1 MNNNEQPSH
10 RNENPATPKI
20 ICAILTVITLGT
32 IILGFYLKNPFII
45 IVGIF
50 PAAIYEA
57 IRTEGYYT
65 KAGSIII
72 LLAVI
77 FEILALKG
85 IIKFNLAN
93 FFNRETMYFS
103 GYFITLG
110 EISIIFP
117 ALAAIISIVLFFRTY
132 GIYTKWLAIL
142 LLVSSIALLYLVNK
156 EGLIDL
162 IRTQNYMFY

>member
-1 MNNNEQPSH
+1 MNNQPQHH
-10 RNENPATPKI
+10 RDENPAVPKI
-20 ICAILTVITLGT
+20 ICGILTIITIAT
-32 IILGFYLKNPFII
+32 ILLGFYLKNPFII

-65 KAGSIII
+65 KIGSIII

-77 FEILALKG
+77 LEILALKG

-93 FFNRETMYFS
+93 FFNQETMYFS

-142 LLVSSIALLYLVNK
+142 LLASSISLLYLVNK
-156 EGLIDL
+156 EGLVDL
-162 IRTQNYMFY
+162 IRTQNYYFY

>member
-1 MNNNEQPSH
+1 MEEQIK
-10 RNENPATPKI
+10 ENSTTPKI
-20 ICAILTVITLGT
+20 ICTILTIITLAT

-57 IRTEGYYT
+57 IRTEGFYT

-77 FEILALKG
+77 LEILALRG

-93 FFNRETMYFS
+93 FFNQETMYFS
-103 GYFITLG
+103 GYYITLG
-110 EISIIFP
+110 DVIMIFP
-117 ALAAIISIVLFFRTY
+117 ALAAIISLVLFFRTY
-132 GIYTKWLAIL
+132 GIYTKWLSIL
-142 LLVSSIALLYLVNK
+142 LLASSVCLLYLVNK

-162 IRTQNYMFY
+162 IRTQNYFY

>member
-1 MNNNEQPSH
+1 MEEQI
-10 RNENPATPKI
+10 NENSPTPKI
-20 ICAILTVITLGT
+20 ICAILTLVTLVT
-32 IILGFYLKNPFII
+32 ILLGFYYKNPFII

-77 FEILALKG
+77 LEILALKG

-93 FFNRETMYFS
+93 FFNQETLYFS
-103 GYFITLG
+103 GYFIRLG
-110 EISIIFP
+110 EITVIFP
-117 ALAAIISIVLFFRTY
+117 VLAAIISLVLFFRTY
-132 GIYTKWLAIL
+132 GIYTKWLSIL
-142 LLVSSIALLYLVNK
+142 LLASSVCLIYLINK
-156 EGLIDL
+156 EGLFDL
-162 IRTQNYMFY
+162 LRTQNYYFY